1 MAQLR
6 FVGIDVSKDTLD
18 VFLRPS
24 GEHCVFQNDQDGCA
38 KLARFLHVRKRRP
51 ELAVLEPTSRYHLLV
66 AKALEAKGIPVAVVN
81 PRQVHDFGK
90 ATGELART
98 DKISAAVLAQYAEVL
113 RPEPR
118 PLPDDDA
125 QAYRDLLA
133 RRRQVVASLT
143 AEKNRLRVAGAA
155 ASYVQASIDGLVA
168 QRKALDAEIAERT
181 RACPVRKEADRIL
194 QSAKGVGPVVARTLL
209 GDLPQLGRLDRSRI
223 AALVGVAPFNCESGT
238 LRGTRHIYGGRA
250 HVRAALYMATVVA
263 VRHNPVIK
271 AFYDR
276 LIAKNKPY
284 KVAITA
290 AMRKLL
296 VILNA
301 MVRDGC
307 PWHATGPQP
316 A

>member
-18 VFLRPS
+18 VFLLPS
-24 GEHCVFQNDQDGCA
+24 GEHQVFQNDDQGCA
-38 KLARFLHVRKRRP
+38 KLARFLHRRNRRP
-51 ELAVLEPTSRYHLLV
+51 ELVVLEPTSRYHLLI
-66 AKALEAKGIPVAVVN
+66 ARALEAKGIPVAAVN
-81 PRQVHDFGK
+81 PRHVHAFGQ

-98 DKISAAVLAQYAEVL
+98 DKIAAELLAQYAQAMK
-113 RPEPR
+113 PKPR

-125 QAYRDLLA
+125 RAYRDLVA
-133 RRRQVVASLT
+133 RRRQVVAAIT
-143 AEKNRLRVAGAA
+143 AEKNRLRVAGVAA
-155 ASYVQASIDGLVA
+155 PYVQASIDGLLQ
-168 QRKALDAEIAERT
+168 QREALDADLAHRT
-181 RACPVRKEADRIL
+181 RTSPSRKDADGVL
-194 QSAKGVGPVVARTLL
+194 QSAKGVGPVVSHTLI
-209 GDLPQLGRLDRSRI
+209 GDLPELGHLSRGAI
-223 AALVGVAPFNCESGT
+223 ANLVGVAPLNRDSGT
-238 LRGTRHIYGGRA
+238 LHGPRRVWGGRA
-250 HVRAALYMATVVA
+250 HVRAALYMAALVA

-276 LIAKNKPY
+276 LIARHKPY

-301 MVRDGC
+301 MLRDGR